1 MLTVRSLPLNPSP
14 NHPLEG
20 IMTTGNLLYLLMCL
34 ATFGVF
40 SAALAWCSWQQARL
54 GPEMVSEPAREPEA
68 HQAIA
73 A

>member
-1 MLTVRSLPLNPSP
+1 
-14 NHPLEG
+14 
-20 IMTTGNLLYLLMCL
+20 MTTGNLLYLLMCL